1 MPSETAVGKQGI
13 QSEQCA
19 ERIPEYGGFIF
30 FQPEFACQKGGQFAV
45 DTLRKTVCLSELP
58 LFVF

>member
-19 ERIPEYGGFIF
+19 ERVSEYGGFITV
-30 FQPEFACQKGGQFAV
+30 KGVAAF
-45 DTLRKTVCLSELP
+45 
-58 LFVF
+58 

>member
-19 ERIPEYGGFIF
+19 ERVSEYGGFIF
-30 FQPEFACQKGGQFAV
+30 VQPVFAFSKGGQFAV
-45 DTLRKTVCLSELP
+45 DKGGEAVCLSELP